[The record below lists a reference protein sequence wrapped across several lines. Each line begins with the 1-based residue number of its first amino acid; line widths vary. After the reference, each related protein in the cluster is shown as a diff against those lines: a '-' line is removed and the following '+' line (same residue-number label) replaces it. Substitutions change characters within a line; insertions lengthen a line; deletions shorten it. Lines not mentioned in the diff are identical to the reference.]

1 MFKKIFAN
9 NTDKAEMSFFDH
21 LEDLRWHIV
30 RSVAAIALFSI
41 FGFVYTREILDN
53 VIFGPTNPGFPS
65 YGLLCRFSH
74 FLGLGD
80 KLCITPVKVEFQNFK
95 MAGQIM
101 LQFKLAFIVGFTAAF
116 PYIFY
121 EFWRFVKPAL
131 KERELRGARGIIFW
145 VSFQFFLGIA
155 FAYFLMAPFTINF
168 LAGYTVTDKA
178 VNQFFMDDYFALMTQ
193 IVFGMG
199 VLFELPILVYFLSKV
214 GLITPEFLRAYRR
227 HAIVVILVLAAVIT
241 PPDVI
246 DQLIVFV
253 PLYLLYEISIFIS
266 RKAVRQ
272 MEERDNRPLADD
284 EEEWS

>member
-1 MFKKIFAN
+1 
-9 NTDKAEMSFFDH
+9 MSFFDH
-21 LEDLRWHIV
+21 LEDLRWHLI

-53 VIFGPTNPGFPS
+53 VIFGPTNPHFPS
-65 YGLLCRFSH
+65 YALLCNLSH
-74 FLGLGD
+74 WLGLGD

-101 LQFKLAFIVGFTAAF
+101 LQFKLAFVVGFTAAF
-116 PYIFY
+116 PYVFY

-214 GLITPEFLRAYRR
+214 GLITPEFLRSYRR

-272 MEERDNRPLADD
+272 MEERDNRPVTDD